1 MSEDIKSKKRT
12 TIDMSNKQFEKLLTV
27 CLLFG
32 IIIVGAFVIYYILT
46 PEEGFVEFAVL
57 HQDSNTGEWEAENYQ
72 VNATVGQEVNF
83 SIEVVNY
90 LKRDFTFRIKILKGD
105 NNTDN
110 RLHSPDSGAILNF
123 TTNNIT
129 LSHGQLWNSGKLNIT
144 FYDIG
149 ENHMIIMELWQIL
162 AVNEEAYWDHIW
174 MRLNITA

>member
-1 MSEDIKSKKRT
+1 MSEDIKSKKKST
-12 TIDMSNKQFEKLLTV
+12 LNNSNKQFEKLLTV

-32 IIIVGAFVIYYILT
+32 IIVVGIFVIYYILT
-46 PEEGFVEFAVL
+46 PEEGFVMFGYL
-57 HQDSNTGEWEAENYQ
+57 HQDPSTGEWEAENYQ
-72 VNATVGQEVNF
+72 VNASVGQEINF

-90 LKRDFTFRIKILKGD
+90 LKRDFTFRVKILKGD

-110 RLHSPDSGAILNF
+110 LLHSPDSGAILNF
-123 TTNNIT
+123 TTTNIT

-149 ENHMIIMELWQIL
+149 ENQMIIMELWQIL